1 MPFLIRNDFHT
12 SIEDSDLD
20 IFTST
25 DDNVLNE
32 AIETS
37 KIMLQSYI
45 SDRYDVAIM
54 FPDVLLYDFVNTFQI
69 GNKVVLLANDFEFGR
84 AYVVGDMVTDPAT
97 QNVYRSILN
106 GTSQPLSNATYW
118 TLLGVNRKVYTCTAV
133 ATGKRP
139 NETDYFSVGEARNS
153 LLIRLMVD
161 LVLYDI
167 HSILSARNI
176 PEHRIQRRDD
186 AIKYLKDVANP
197 RSNVNPN
204 FPLVDHG
211 TDRGVDISFGTTT
224 NLNAY

>member
-1 MPFLIRNDFHT
+1 MPFLIRNDFFT

-20 IFTST
+20 IFTDT
-25 DDNVLNE
+25 DDNVLND

-37 KIMLQSYI
+37 TIMLKSYI
-45 SDRYDVAIM
+45 SDRYDVSIM
-54 FPDVLLYDFVNTFQI
+54 FPDVLLYDLVNTFQI
-69 GNKVVLLANDFEFGR
+69 GNNVVLLASDFVSGH
-84 AYVVGDMVTDPAT
+84 AYVVGDLVKDPAT

-118 TLLGVNRKVYTCTAV
+118 TLYGVNKQIYTCTAI
-133 ATGKRP
+133 ATGQRP
-139 NETDYFSVGEARNS
+139 NNASYFSEGDARNP
-153 LLIRLMVD
+153 LLIRLLVD

-167 HSILSARNI
+167 HSILSPRNI

-186 AIKYLKDVANP
+186 AVKYLKDVANP
-197 RSNVNPN
+197 RSNINPN